1 MEEAVR
7 SGNLDRLQELVQGGA
22 DVNASYKG
30 MPLLSLAIKVG
41 HNEIA
46 LELIER
52 GANVHA
58 KDRQGMTALHWAC
71 KVVDR
76 EVVVQRLVDR
86 GCSVNEEDGRG
97 RTPLLL
103 AAKWGGQRG
112 IANCLLKAGASCEP
126 LPTKQK
132 NLVIRYACLES
143 DVFVV
148 ESLIKNGCDINTTF
162 ATGKTLLIQAVEAGC
177 EDIVKVLIQEG
188 TQLDVQDPK
197 GCTALH
203 YAALNGYT
211 QCGVLLIEGGAS
223 AEVKDKR
230 SQTALNIAGSG
241 EFKEAIEQARSFT
254 VSKIL
259 AIVGDTGV
267 GKSTLI
273 AALQAERNSFFG
285 RTLNRVKRVSDQR
298 NRTAGIETIHHHSQR
313 YGEVLFFDFAGQHK
327 YYGPHQPFLESFLSK
342 AGVSMTLL
350 MVVKAT
356 DREKAIRE
364 QLYYWLFPVVQMA
377 TTAAT
382 PPQVIVIGSFLDQV
396 ESKDAAVA
404 KLQRCMEATSMHLN
418 DIFPLKFA
426 GSCLLNCRQPQS
438 EGIVKLCGFLQEV
451 PTPKL
456 KAIHT
461 QYSLAWVLSQI
472 KLAFTDQLAIQLH
485 TLAKWMQENR
495 DNLPQIIPSPEEVCK
510 DLSAAGHAL
519 YLQNKDNCHN
529 SWLVLDLANILQ
541 VVYGTLFSQP
551 KETIN
556 RFGLLHCQELAR
568 LFPQMCLEMVQQ
580 LLISLEFCTPI
591 DLTVL
596 SEDVKKLTTSAED
609 NGWLFFPA
617 FVSAE
622 PPKVL
627 SEGCSQQSVSSLWW
641 QLRACEKHFIFARV
655 FQTILL
661 HLAAHIV
668 VRHDSADGVQEHCCR
683 FWQNGIAWQSKEGVD
698 ITVHITNSELQ
709 VVGTSEETADR
720 LCQYLT
726 EVIDDILSTVH
737 KISPNLKA
745 DAYIV
750 HRPVRVAVPCKEF
763 ELVPPSE
770 EELFPVADIEKSI
783 TESKIY
789 SLSRKGADDRSSKK
803 TVSDLFAGHTPSVE
817 DIVKILWRQHGPI
830 RAQSAILTAQ
840 QPQCTPTLLDVS
852 STPTLNDI
860 SELGLAQVA
869 ARWQFV
875 ATHLRVEPCIVNI
888 ILKNHPN
895 DCERACLDMLNR
907 WLSKERHT
915 GKEERTWST
924 LLTALGKAVSVVLEQ
939 RLRREH
945 FKAE

>member
-7 SGNLDRLQELVQGGA
+7 TGKLEKVQELLQDGVE
-22 DVNASYKG
+22 VNTCCKASNKG
-30 MPLLSLAIKVG
+30 MPLLSLAIKEG
-41 HNEIA
+41 HIEIA
-46 LELIER
+46 LELIDS
-52 GANVHA
+52 GADVDA
-58 KDRQGMTALHWAC
+58 KDARGRTALHWAC
-71 KVVDR
+71 EVRGR
-76 EVVVQRLVDR
+76 EVLVKRLVQEQK
-86 GCSVNEEDGRG
+86 CSVNVEDSTHV
-97 RTPLLL
+97 TPLNLVAAWCGVAPANLL
-103 AAKWGGQRG
+103 LNAG
-112 IANCLLKAGASCEP
+112 ANCRALSKKE
-126 LPTKQK
+126 K
-132 NLVIRYACLES
+132 NVLFIPACWTGDLY
-143 DVFVV
+143 VAKT
-148 ESLIKNGCDINTTF
+148 LIENGCDIN
-162 ATGKTLLIQAVEAGC
+162 AKNQAGEPAIVLAVDGESDEVVKMLI
-177 EDIVKVLIQEG
+177 LEG
-188 TQLDVQDPK
+188 AQLDVQDQE
-197 GCTALH
+197 GYTALH
-203 YAALNGYT
+203 HAALNDYT

-223 AEVKDKR
+223 AGVKDKHSR
-230 SQTALNIAGSG
+230 TALDVAHSE
-241 EFKEAIEQARSFT
+241 EFKEAIKQARSFP

-259 AIVGDTGV
+259 TIVGDTGV

-273 AALQAERNSFFG
+273 AALQAERNTCIG
-285 RTLNRVKRVSDQR
+285 RTLNRFKRVSDHRKQ
-298 NRTAGIETIHHHSQR
+298 TAGIDTIHFNSQR

-327 YYGPHQPFLESFLSK
+327 YYAPHQPFLESFLSK

-418 DIFPLKFA
+418 DIFPLKFV

-461 QYSLAWVLSQI
+461 KYSLAWVLSQI

-485 TLAKWMQENR
+485 TLAQWMQENR

-580 LLISLEFCTPI
+580 LLLSLEFCTPV

-641 QLRACEKHFIFARV
+641 QLRTCEKHFFCARV
-655 FQTILL
+655 LQTTFLR
-661 HLAAHIV
+661 LAAHFV
-668 VRHDSADGVQEHCCR
+668 MRHDSAGDVRQHCCY
-683 FWQNGIAWQSKEGVD
+683 FWRNGITWKFKEGINVTIC
-698 ITVHITNSELQ
+698 ITETELH
-709 VVGTSEETADR
+709 VVGISEETADR
-720 LCQYLT
+720 LCRCLI
-726 EVIDDILSTVH
+726 EVITDILSTVCQVL
-737 KISPNLKA
+737 PNLKA

-750 HRPVRVAVPCKEF
+750 HRAVRVATPCEEL
-763 ELVPPSE
+763 ELVSPSPK
-770 EELFPVADIEKSI
+770 ELFPVSNIK
-783 TESKIY
+783 
-789 SLSRKGADDRSSKK
+789 RSFTDHDMVSPSQMDAENHSCS
-803 TVSDLFAGHTPSVE
+803 VSDLFAGHTPTLE
-817 DIVKILWRQHGPI
+817 DIERICWTQCSPLRQSYK
-830 RAQSAILTAQ
+830 R
-840 QPQCTPTLLDVS
+840 
-852 STPTLNDI
+852 
-860 SELGLAQVA
+860 
-869 ARWQFV
+869 
-875 ATHLRVEPCIVNI
+875 
-888 ILKNHPN
+888 
-895 DCERACLDMLNR
+895 
-907 WLSKERHT
+907 
-915 GKEERTWST
+915 
-924 LLTALGKAVSVVLEQ
+924 
-939 RLRREH
+939 
-945 FKAE
+945 